1 MRTSPR
7 LAIASLVLAACHSG
21 APRTGASPDYLEER
35 GIDRSQV
42 LLSSWRP
49 TAPQTCVVARY
60 PETLPTPQSLIST
73 EDMPILLKQGGIE
86 MSRGTALLSLKFDST
101 GHVARARV
109 IEGTLAEDAGRV
121 LEQVVL
127 SAIQPQLPGREWGV
141 RLLVELDSVPR
152 YRVGRAEHC
161 TAVPTPTRVET
172 AAVTEHRVV
181 GVAAGS
187 LPVGNSTLASS
198 KRTSTLKYLVAVDA
212 RGRVVDVKQVGTSSE
227 SSAFLDAHREFL
239 ARQVWLPELDDRIPV
254 ETIVEHTEQVRS
266 VLVPA
271 P

>member
-7 LAIASLVLAACHSG
+7 LAIASLLLAACHSG
-21 APRTGASPDYLEER
+21 MPRTGASPDYADER
-35 GIDRSQV
+35 GIDRDKV

-49 TAPQTCVVARY
+49 TTPQSCVVARY
-60 PETLPTPQSLIST
+60 PETLPTAESLIST
-73 EDMPILLKQGGIE
+73 GDMPILLKQGGIE

-141 RLLVELDSVPR
+141 RLLVDLDSVPR

-161 TAVPTPTRVET
+161 AAVPTPSRVET
-172 AAVTEHRVV
+172 AAATEHTVA
-181 GVAAGS
+181 GVAAGT
-187 LPVGNSTLASS
+187 LPSRSISPVAA
-198 KRTSTLKYLVAVDA
+198 RTSTIKYLVAVDA
-212 RGRVVDVKQVGTSSE
+212 RGRVVEVKQVGVSSE
-227 SSAFLDAHREFL
+227 SAAFLDALQAHL

-254 ETIVEHTEQVRS
+254 EAIVERSEQVRS
-266 VLVPA
+266 VLAPA